1 MFDGSMDRFRKRL
14 LARLRPGR
22 DEAELLDLIGNAE
35 AVQSDEHRSMLENL
49 VMFRDVRVRELMVPR
64 SEIFALDRNMPL
76 DAAVQ
81 TIAGTNFSKLPVYD
95 GDLDHIIGMIHAW
108 DVFAA
113 SIHGEKKGLQ
123 EFLSPCLNAPET
135 ELVLGLLSRMKREG
149 VHIAVV
155 TDEYGGTGGL
165 VTLSDLLTEIVGSMD
180 EASESANSEECV
192 RQQDG
197 SFLVHGRT
205 HVEDLAEALG
215 CQLPEGDYDT
225 VGGLI
230 TSLCGRI
237 PRRGEELELS
247 GLAISI
253 LEADPRRVLRLRVA
267 PLVHARSLSDL

>member
-1 MFDGSMDRFRKRL
+1 MFEKRMERFRKRL

-22 DEAELLDLIGNAE
+22 DEAELLELIGNAE

-76 DAAVQ
+76 KTAVQ
-81 TIAGTNFSKLPVYD
+81 AIAGTNFSKLPVYD
-95 GDLDHIIGMIHAW
+95 GDLDHILGMIHAW

-113 SIHGEKKGLQ
+113 SIRGEKKMLQ
-123 EFLSPCLNAPET
+123 EFLSPCLNTPET

-165 VTLSDLLTEIVGSMD
+165 VTLSDLLTEIIGSMD
-180 EASESANSEECV
+180 EAGTSAHDESCV

-197 SFLVHGRT
+197 SLLVHGRT
-205 HVEDLAEALG
+205 HVEDLEEALG
-215 CQLPEGDYDT
+215 RKLPEGDFDT

-237 PRRGEELELS
+237 PRRGEELELV
-247 GLAISI
+247 GLSI
-253 LEADPRRVLRLRVA
+253 TVLEAEPRRVLRLRIA
-267 PLVHARSLSDL
+267 PLVHAGGR